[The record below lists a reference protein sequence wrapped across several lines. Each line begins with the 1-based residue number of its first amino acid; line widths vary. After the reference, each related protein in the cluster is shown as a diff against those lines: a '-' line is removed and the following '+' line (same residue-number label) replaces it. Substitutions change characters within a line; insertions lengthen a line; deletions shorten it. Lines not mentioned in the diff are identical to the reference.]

1 MLTREP
7 TRSPV
12 FSYAASAVAELLIS
26 QPDGQVLAQRKLNSV
41 RGYWIGSETS
51 CDIVIEHPT
60 VTRRHAFLFHCNG
73 RWVICDA
80 GSVEGLQVE
89 TGVVRSA
96 LLSSETW
103 VSIGSLYI
111 WLSGG
116 APIQPDWI
124 DARPFPQADGKPLR
138 LAKLAI
144 EDLKAYPE
152 PPAVS
157 EVLTVTDSHGGAHL
171 CVDLGGIGSSKGGGV
186 PRITVG
192 RSNSADLQLC
202 HPSVD
207 PIHCVLALGSERWSI
222 VDAGSSHGIIWE
234 GKRWYRKRLEEGLT
248 VPVGEFRLSM
258 QRILRSS
265 APTPPA
271 EVAKPGEMG
280 RAPRKPSA
288 FLGGND
294 DAGL

>member
-1 MLTREP
+1 MPTVAT

-12 FSYAASAVAELLIS
+12 MAYAASAVAELLVS
-26 QPDGQVLAQRKLNSV
+26 KPDGQVLAQRKLNPV
-41 RGYWIGSETS
+41 RGYWIGSEPS
-51 CDIVIEHPT
+51 CDIVIDHAT

-73 RWVICDA
+73 RWAICDA

-116 APIQPDWI
+116 PSNQPDWI
-124 DARPFPQADGKPLR
+124 DARPFPPTDGKPLR

-144 EDLKAYPE
+144 EDLTQYPE
-152 PPAVS
+152 PPAAA
-157 EVLTVTDSHGGAHL
+157 EVLTVTDAHGGAHL

-207 PIHCVLALGSERWSI
+207 PIHCVLALGAERWSLI
-222 VDAGSSHGIIWE
+222 DAGSSHGIIWE
-234 GKRWYRKRLEEGLT
+234 GKRWFRKRLEEGLT

-258 QRILRSS
+258 QRILRSC
-265 APTPPA
+265 AQTPPA
-271 EVAKPGEMG
+271 EVVKPGDAG

-294 DAGL
+294 DSGL